1 MDTIYALSSGAVPSG
16 VAVIRISGPAT
27 RDALT
32 SICGGLPDA
41 RRAEL
46 RVLRRPSDGSVL
58 DEGLVLWF
66 PAPRSYTGEDLAELQ
81 LHGGRAVITAV
92 FQALSEHARLA
103 SPGEFSRRAFHNGK
117 LDLTEI
123 EGLADLIAAETEM
136 QRRQAVGQARGA
148 LARRAEAWREALIAL
163 RAELEARLDFADEGD
178 VPDALPEGFWA
189 ALDGLRADLADSLA
203 TGKSGERIR
212 EGYRIA
218 IVGRPNAGKS
228 SLLNALARREVA
240 IVTEEAGTTRDVLE
254 LPLNLNGYAVL
265 LFDTAG
271 LREACSEAERE
282 GVRRARLT
290 AEAADLV
297 LWLEDS
303 TEPPGEA
310 WPVPGIPVWRVRTK
324 MDLSREPA
332 TSEVLAIS
340 AKSGEG
346 LDVLAER
353 IGETVAAATGS
364 ESAIV
369 ARQRQR
375 EAIEA
380 AILALGEA
388 CGAADEVVA
397 DLLRSAGEA
406 IGRLTGRIG
415 IEDVLDRLFAE
426 FCIGK

>member
-1 MDTIYALSSGAVPSG
+1 
-16 VAVIRISGPAT
+16 
-27 RDALT
+27 
-32 SICGGLPDA
+32 
-41 RRAEL
+41 
-46 RVLRRPSDGSVL
+46 VLRHPSDESVL

-66 PAPRSYTGEDLAELQ
+66 PAPRSYTGEDVAELQ
-81 LHGGRAVITAV
+81 LHGGRAVIAAV
-92 FQALSEHARLA
+92 LEALSEHARLA
-103 SPGEFSRRAFHNGK
+103 SPGEFSRRAFHSGK

-148 LARRAEAWREALIAL
+148 LARRAEAWREALIGL

-189 ALDGLRADLADSLA
+189 ALDALRADMAASLA

-212 EGYRIA
+212 EGFRIA

-240 IVTEEAGTTRDVLE
+240 IVTGEAGTTRDVLE
-254 LPLNLNGYAVL
+254 VPLDLNGYAVL

-271 LREACSEAERE
+271 LREACSAAEQE
-282 GVRRARLT
+282 GVRRTRLT

-310 WPVPGIPVWRVRTK
+310 WRVPGVPVWRVRTK
-324 MDLSREPA
+324 IDLSRERSA
-332 TSEVLAIS
+332 DDVLAVS

-346 LDVLAER
+346 LDVLVGR
-353 IGETVAAATGS
+353 IGESVAAATGC

-375 EAIEA
+375 ETIGA
-380 AILALGEA
+380 AIVALAEVQ
-388 CGAADEVVA
+388 GAPDEVAA
-397 DLLRSAGEA
+397 DLLRSAGDA

-415 IEDVLDRLFAE
+415 IDDVLNRLFAE